1 MTLHE
6 LGIDKLTV
14 DERLD
19 LIGQIWDSIVD
30 SESPVAVPEHH
41 RAELE
46 RRLAEADENP
56 SPGVPWE
63 ELRVRLLGPR

>member
-30 SESPVAVPEHH
+30 SESPVVVPEHH

-46 RRLAEADENP
+46 RRLAEVDESP
-56 SPGVPWE
+56 SSGVPWE
-63 ELRVRLLGPR
+63 ELRARVLGPR

>member
-14 DERLD
+14 EERLD

-30 SESPVAVPEHH
+30 SESPVVVPEHH

-46 RRLAEADENP
+46 RRLAAAEKDP
-56 SPGVPWE
+56 SDGASWE
-63 ELRVRLLGPR
+63 ELRARHGL